1 MDSLSGNLPQLLI
14 YRLIQLR
21 RECRKA
27 VEMLTPSEKGLAIFR
42 LKGGLSITLVVLTWN
57 SNTMA

>member
-14 YRLIQLR
+14 YLLIQLR

-42 LKGGLSITLVVLTWN
+42 LKGGALN
-57 SNTMA
+57 NTRSPDLEQ

>member
-14 YRLIQLR
+14 YLLIQLR

-42 LKGGLSITLVVLTWN
+42 LKGGFE
-57 SNTMA
+57 